1 MANSKEIRAQIQSI
15 RNMQKITK
23 AMEMV
28 AASKVR
34 HARRTMT
41 ASRPYAGQ
49 IRRMVGHVA
58 RAHAAFNHPLL
69 EHREENKRIGLV
81 VISTDR
87 GLCGGLNI
95 NLFKMLLGVVRAR
108 KDKGIEVDYAV
119 FGQKGVGFV
128 RRIRGSLRAQKTQL
142 GDRPRAVDSIG
153 PMKVMLDAYKAGEI
167 DGLYLVG
174 NQFINNMAQK
184 PYARRLLPLEPI
196 AESGMPGY
204 WDYLYE
210 PDDTSLIESVL
221 MRYIEMQVYQGLV
234 ENVACEMS
242 ARMVAMKSA
251 SENAGELIDDLQ
263 LAHNKARQA
272 AITRE
277 LAEIVGGA
285 AAV

>member
-15 RNMQKITK
+15 QNMQKITK

-34 HARRTMT
+34 HARQTMA

-49 IRRMVGHVA
+49 IRRMVGHLA
-58 RAHAAFNHPLL
+58 RAHAAFNHPFL
-69 EHREENKRIGLV
+69 EHREESKRIGLV

-95 NLFKMLLGVVRAR
+95 NLFKMLLGAVRAR
-108 KDKGIEVDYAV
+108 KDKGIEVGYAV
-119 FGQKGVGFV
+119 FGQKGVGFI
-128 RRIRGSLRAQKTQL
+128 RRIQGALQAQKTQL
-142 GDRPRAVDSIG
+142 GDRPRAADTIG
-153 PMKVMLDAYKAGEI
+153 PMKVMLDAYKSGEI
-167 DGLYLVG
+167 DGLYLMG
-174 NQFINNMAQK
+174 NQFINSMVQK
-184 PYARRLLPLEPI
+184 PYIRRLLPLEPI
-196 AESGMPGY
+196 EERGMPGY

-210 PDDTSLIESVL
+210 PDDASLIESVL

-234 ENVACEMS
+234 ENVACEMA